1 MSTNVNITFSFYV
14 ELHRQVLSILP
25 IVAPLQRKPPFCVSL
40 PLFETMEPDA

>member
-1 MSTNVNITFSFYV
+1 MSIFTSLFYI
-14 ELHRQVLSILP
+14 ELRSQVLSILP